1 MDRPEGTAKC
11 SGIPGPEPGAGEF
24 ALVFAL
30 PLYLSGCAVRRRAFL
45 PFPGTCGVWGARGP
59 PPPPPPFYPI
69 PHPTPPLGGRGGHA
83 GWRPFFSGD
92 SETYSR
98 A

>member
-1 MDRPEGTAKC
+1 MDRLKGTAKC
-11 SGIPGPEPGAGEF
+11 SGIPWPEPGAGEF
-24 ALVFAL
+24 ALVL
-30 PLYLSGCAVRRRAFL
+30 PSLCISLAA
-45 PFPGTCGVWGARGP
+45 PFGVAHSCPFRGP
-59 PPPPPPFYPI
+59 VGSRAASVRPPPPPFYPI